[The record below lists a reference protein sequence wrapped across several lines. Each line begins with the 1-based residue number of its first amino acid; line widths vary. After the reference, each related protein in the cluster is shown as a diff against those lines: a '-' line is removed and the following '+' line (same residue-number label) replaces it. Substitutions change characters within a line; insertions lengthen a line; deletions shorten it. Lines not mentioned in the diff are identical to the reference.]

1 MAICGGVVSCLVDLS
16 AAGYG
21 AQSVAARRRARV
33 VLIMR
38 GAGRL
43 ALGVATGA
51 LLAGCGWAENSAQCE
66 LEYMVPGEIGTI
78 GRRMGVEWGTIPA
91 AHVEFNGYPHFLGNG
106 TTGYLELF
114 DEGFLVV
121 VIQDSMRLDAA
132 GVPKRWT
139 NADHYQMQRDSS
151 GRRVIYVWSL
161 TVGRS
166 QSVAT
171 EEARAGRY
179 RARRRT
185 EGLEALRRWAC
196 GSA

>member
-1 MAICGGVVSCLVDLS
+1 MVT
-16 AAGYG
+16 
-21 AQSVAARRRARV
+21 
-33 VLIMR
+33 

-43 ALGVATGA
+43 ALGAATGA